1 MEGRYCPFIVTAAT
15 YYPPPWLQCEGG
27 GASESPS
34 PVRLGSNTE
43 GTASDA
49 PPPPPK
55 QTKPGKDPATGRFL
69 PGHPGRPG
77 HTGSRHTVT
86 IAVEQMMVDEAGVLT
101 RRCID
106 LAKQGD
112 PTALKIVMDRI
123 APVRKGRVLPKLR
136 REHNEG
142 SIDALLRAVL
152 DGEITPEEGKSVTSL
167 IEGAAQVAAAQAL
180 ASIRRRQ
187 LELLEKASKEGTA
200 SGVMIVPL
208 AGGVDEWEASAIA
221 GQQLLKAKV
230 RE

>member
-1 MEGRYCPFIVTAAT
+1 MEGRYRPLIVTAAT
-15 YYPPPWLQCEGG
+15 YYPPPWLQSEGG
-27 GASESPS
+27 GASEFSS
-34 PVRLGSNTE
+34 SVRQGPALE
-43 GTASDA
+43 DTASDA
-49 PPPPPK
+49 PPPSPK
-55 QTKPGKDPATGRFL
+55 KTKPGKDPATGRYL

-77 HTGSRHTVT
+77 HTGSRHSVT
-86 IAVEQMMVDEAGVLT
+86 IAVEQMMVDEAGTLT

-123 APVRKGRVLPKLR
+123 APVRKGRVLPRLR
-136 REHNEG
+136 REHGEG

-187 LELLEKASKEGTA
+187 LDLLEKAAKDGTA

-208 AGGVDEWEASAIA
+208 AGSLDEWESSSVLA
-221 GQQLLKAKV
+221 QHQLKAKV